1 MRFGE
6 KLRSADPA
14 KGKQQRRLAAR
25 DKGRGRN
32 YQERVGRRDFDLG
45 ITAQP
50 YSTISRIRR

>member
-45 ITAQP
+45 ITAQ
-50 YSTISRIRR
+50 R